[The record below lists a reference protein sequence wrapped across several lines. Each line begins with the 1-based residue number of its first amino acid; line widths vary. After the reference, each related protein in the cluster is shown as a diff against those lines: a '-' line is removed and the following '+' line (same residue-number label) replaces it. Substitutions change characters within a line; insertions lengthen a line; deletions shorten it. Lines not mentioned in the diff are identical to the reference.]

1 MQEIFVSLTRDKGEN
16 AKAIKLCLAYLSR
29 EAKDAGFE
37 ELAQLIEIAAL
48 AAADVTVERV
58 H

>member
-1 MQEIFVSLTRDKGEN
+1 MHELFVSLTKDRGEN
-16 AKAIKLCLAYLSR
+16 AKAIRHCLAYLAR

-37 ELAQLIEIAAL
+37 ELAQLIDVAAL
-48 AAADVTVERV
+48 AAADVTIEVI